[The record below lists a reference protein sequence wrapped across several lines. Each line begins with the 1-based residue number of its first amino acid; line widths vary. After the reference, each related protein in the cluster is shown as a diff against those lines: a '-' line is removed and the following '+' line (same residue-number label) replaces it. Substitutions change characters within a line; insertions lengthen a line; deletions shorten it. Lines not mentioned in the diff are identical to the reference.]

1 MTNEKK
7 NWTQKV
13 QSKAAVLAVILSG
26 GVLMSASA
34 GDPFE
39 TSKQLEVFTA
49 VLQQVQTS
57 YVDDVGPEQAVGSAI
72 EGMLQELDP
81 YTVYYPEDKI
91 EDVRLIQTGEYG
103 GVGCVIQNIDKN
115 IYISD
120 VIPSGPAGKAGLR
133 VGDVLKKVGTTAV
146 PGLSISEVSELLKG
160 TPGSEVRLT
169 VDRFSEGEQVL
180 VFNRDKISSD
190 PVPYYGM
197 RDDGIGYIYLE
208 SFTDKAATQVRKALN
223 DLAKEKPKGLILDL
237 RGNGGG
243 LLMEA
248 VKIVSYL
255 SDTKDTIVSTRGRGG
270 VIQDVYKKAAKSI
283 LPNVPLAV
291 LVDRSS
297 ASASEIVAGAIQDL
311 DRGVILG
318 EKSFGKGLVQQ
329 IKPLP
334 FGAQMKVTVAKYY
347 TPSGRC
353 IQKVNYDRNEQGK
366 RTKKAEQRTFSTRA
380 GRRVVDGDGVH
391 PDSTFEDSFYP
402 EFVIALHAEGM
413 DLKFA
418 GRVLGAMDTEAEP
431 REFEMDDKLWDAFTA
446 FLDEAS
452 FEYES
457 LSERQL
463 ARLKEEAALMDY
475 ITEEDVNELVRKIEN
490 RKGQVLEEQ
499 REEIAEY
506 LADYLVQKN
515 FALRGSVERGMHN
528 DTQIQTAAK
537 ILLSEHTM
545 ERLLSVN

>member
-1 MTNEKK
+1 M
-7 NWTQKV
+7 
-13 QSKAAVLAVILSG
+13 AVVLSG

-57 YVDDVGPEQAVGSAI
+57 YVDDIGPEQAVGSAI
-72 EGMLQELDP
+72 KGMLKELDP

-103 GVGCVIQNIDKN
+103 GVGCVIQKIDED

-120 VIPSGPAGKAGLR
+120 VVESGPASTAGLR
-133 VGDVLKKVGTTAV
+133 VGDVLKKVGTTPV
-146 PGLSISEVSELLKG
+146 TGLSISEVSALLKG
-160 TPGSEVRLT
+160 TPGSEVRMT
-169 VDRFSEGEQVL
+169 VDRFASGEQVL
-180 VFNRDKISSD
+180 IFKRDKIASD
-190 PVPYYGM
+190 AVPFYGM
-197 RDDGIGYIYLE
+197 REDGVAYIYLE
-208 SFTDKAATQVRKALN
+208 SFTDKAGAQVKKALN
-223 DLAKEKPKGLILDL
+223 ALAKEQPKGLILDL

-255 SDTKDTIVSTRGRGG
+255 SDTKDTIVTTRGREGK
-270 VIQDVYKKAAKSI
+270 IQDVYKKAAKSI
-283 LPNVPLAV
+283 MPSVPLAV

-297 ASASEIVAGAIQDL
+297 ASASEIVAGAVQDL

-353 IQKVNYDRNEQGK
+353 IQKVNYDRDQSGK
-366 RTKKAEQRTFSTRA
+366 RTEKAAQRTFATRA

-391 PDSTFEDSFYP
+391 PDSVLVDRFYP
-402 EFVIALHAEGM
+402 EFVVALNAEGL

-418 GRVLGAMDTEAEP
+418 GTVLGSMKDEDDARGFEVNDALWAEFM
-431 REFEMDDKLWDAFTA
+431 E
-446 FLDEAS
+446 FLDEAE

-457 LSERQL
+457 LSERKL
-463 ARLKEEAALMDY
+463 ARLKEEAELMDY
-475 ITEEDVNELVRKIEN
+475 LTEADVNELVAKIES
-490 RKGQVLEEQ
+490 RKGKVLEEQ
-499 REEIAEY
+499 REEISGY

-515 FALRGSVERGMHN
+515 FALRGSLERGMYKDEHVN
-528 DTQIQTAAK
+528 TAAK

>member
-1 MTNEKK
+1 MRSEKK
-7 NWTQKV
+7 NWQQKI
-13 QSKAAVLAVILSG
+13 QSRISVLAVVLSG

-57 YVDDVGPEQAVGSAI
+57 YVDDIGPEQAVGSAI
-72 EGMLQELDP
+72 KGMLKELDP

-103 GVGCVIQNIDKN
+103 GVGCVIQKIDED

-120 VIPSGPAGKAGLR
+120 VVESGPASTAGLR
-133 VGDVLKKVGTTAV
+133 VGDVLKKVGTTPV
-146 PGLSISEVSELLKG
+146 TGLSISEVSALLKG
-160 TPGSEVRLT
+160 TPGSEVRMT
-169 VDRFSEGEQVL
+169 VDRFASGEQVL
-180 VFNRDKISSD
+180 IFKRDKIASD
-190 PVPYYGM
+190 AVPFYGM
-197 RDDGIGYIYLE
+197 REDGVAYIYLE
-208 SFTDKAATQVRKALN
+208 SFTDKAGAQVKKALN
-223 DLAKEKPKGLILDL
+223 ALAKEQPKGLILDL

-255 SDTKDTIVSTRGRGG
+255 SDTKDTIVTTRGREGK
-270 VIQDVYKKAAKSI
+270 IQDVYKKAAKSI
-283 LPNVPLAV
+283 MPSVPLAV

-297 ASASEIVAGAIQDL
+297 ASASEIVAGAVQDL

-353 IQKVNYDRNEQGK
+353 IQKVNYDRDQSGK
-366 RTKKAEQRTFSTRA
+366 RTEKAAQRTFATRA

-391 PDSTFEDSFYP
+391 PDSVLVDRFYP
-402 EFVIALHAEGM
+402 EFVVALNAEGL

-418 GRVLGAMDTEAEP
+418 GTVLGSMKDEDDARGFEVNDALWAEFL
-431 REFEMDDKLWDAFTA
+431 E
-446 FLDEAS
+446 FLDEAE

-457 LSERQL
+457 LSERKL
-463 ARLKEEAALMDY
+463 ARLKEEAELMDY
-475 ITEEDVNELVRKIEN
+475 LTEADVNELVAKIES
-490 RKGQVLEEQ
+490 RKGKVLEEQ
-499 REEIAEY
+499 REEISGY

-515 FALRGSVERGMHN
+515 FALRGSLERGMYKDEHVN
-528 DTQIQTAAK
+528 TAAK